1 MTYNN
6 RRVNNQSPTART
18 VSYNSGGLNE
28 RFSKIVNMQ
37 KNEPARGK
45 SSGNAVSSK
54 NASVFSRLRGSKP
67 VNSRVNNNIKNRL
80 GKTIGGGIKKNSN
93 RPTPMAGVV
102 KTGSGNKRVVAGKR
116 GGVVAKKSSLA
127 AKKKVQAK
135 GGKKGGEKKKLTAED
150 LDKALDNYM
159 MKDPK
164 AARARLDDDMNAY
177 MAEAEDILMSEDL

>member
-1 MTYNN
+1 MLETHKA
-6 RRVNNQSPTART
+6 VI
-18 VSYNSGGLNE
+18 

-37 KNEPARGK
+37 KNRNDEPARG
-45 SSGNAVSSK
+45 NAGPSK
-54 NASVFSRLRGSKP
+54 NASVFSRLRGSNP
-67 VNSRVNNNIKNRL
+67 VNSRANNNIKSRL

-93 RPTPMAGVV
+93 RPTPMSGVV

-116 GGVVAKKSSLA
+116 GGVVAKKTSLL
-127 AKKKVQAK
+127 AKKKLQGK

-177 MAEAEDILMSEDL
+177 MAEAEDILMNEGL